1 MIRDSIRVI
10 AYGTSGSRDT
20 LGTATVNRQGAKTP
34 RLLVATSTAC
44 GTGSAIDSLASW
56 RLGGSTDPSRMDSGG
71 PRAATL
77 SNAITL
83 PWVLFLLDTIPP
95 SRYLPYRMVWGEASW
110 QPSCRT
116 NPRHGC

>member
-1 MIRDSIRVI
+1 MGARVI
-10 AYGTSGSRDT
+10 AYGASGSRDT

-34 RLLVATSTAC
+34 RLLVASSTAC

-77 SNAITL
+77 SYAITL
-83 PWVLFLLDTIPP
+83 STTPNQPARRPP
-95 SRYLPYRMVWGEASW
+95 NA
-110 QPSCRT
+110 T
-116 NPRHGC
+116 PRGMAGVAGPNG